1 MEATTYRGLMAMR
14 APGVFVTSLLLTA
27 GLALHAMSAAT
38 AGEITTQPRVIG
50 GQQADPDE
58 FGFVASVLS
67 APRYRQS
74 GAYQSQYCAGSL
86 TSPTTLVTAAH
97 CLVDQQ
103 TGERLRP
110 RDILIAFGSDL
121 RSPSVRVIG
130 VEDFAINPDYRVKT
144 AANDIAVV
152 YLAQPVTDFP
162 TVQVAQGADVA
173 AYDAP
178 GTAAQVAGWGNT
190 RSRGNRFLPELQ
202 VGNLRVFPAS
212 ACGRGKGYE
221 VNGVRFEG
229 FTKREANPRTM
240 LCAAGA
246 SPAGDVID
254 ACQGDSGGP
263 LTVGVGDARRL
274 IGVVSWGQQCAS
286 RLPGVYTRIS
296 AETDFLINAGVLAS
310 QPPILAP
317 MVEVIEQTPTTATV
331 RILAPHDSTRINA
344 FAVTAIHDATGQVY
358 SCTAA
363 PTPGGRSGTC
373 SLTGL
378 PNTGSLRVEAISG
391 NASGSSPVSS
401 PIVVEL

>member
-1 MEATTYRGLMAMR
+1 MAMR
-14 APGVFVTSLLLTA
+14 APGVFLTSLLLTA
-27 GLALHAMSAAT
+27 GLALHAMPAAT
-38 AGEITTQPRVIG
+38 AAEITTQPRVVG
-50 GQQADPDE
+50 GQEADPGE

-74 GAYQSQYCAGSL
+74 GAYQAQYCAASL

-121 RSPSVRVIG
+121 RSPRVRVIG
-130 VEDFAINPDYRVKT
+130 VEDFAIHPDYRVKT

-152 YLAQPVTDFP
+152 YLAEPVTDFP
-162 TVQVAQGADVA
+162 TIDVAQGADVV

-190 RSRGNRFLPELQ
+190 RARGDRFLPELQ

-221 VNGVRFEG
+221 VNGVQFKG

-240 LCAAGA
+240 LGAAGA

-263 LTVGVGDARRL
+263 LTAGVGDARRL

-286 RLPGVYTRIS
+286 RLPGVYTRVS

-317 MVEVIEQTPTTATV
+317 VVEVIEQTPTTARV
-331 RILAPHDSTRINA
+331 RIVAPQDGTRITA
-344 FAVTAIHDATGQVY
+344 FAVTATDDSTGQVF
-358 SCTAA
+358 SCTTA
-363 PTPGGRSGTC
+363 PKPGGRSATC
-373 SLTGL
+373 EFTDL
-378 PNTGSLRVEAISG
+378 PTTGSLRVEAISG

>member
-1 MEATTYRGLMAMR
+1 MTSYRDLMAMR
-14 APGVFVTSLLLTA
+14 AAGVFLTSLLMTA
-27 GLALHAMSAAT
+27 GLALHTMPAAA
-38 AGEITTQPRVIG
+38 AGEITAQPRVIG
-50 GQQADPDE
+50 GQEANPDE

-67 APRYRQS
+67 APHYRQS
-74 GAYQSQYCAGSL
+74 GAYQAQYCAASL

-110 RDILIAFGSDL
+110 RDILIAFGADL

-130 VEDFAINPDYRVKT
+130 VEDFAIHPRYRVKT

-152 YLAQPVTDFP
+152 YLAQPVPDLP
-162 TVQVAQGADVA
+162 TIELTQGADVA

-190 RSRGNRFLPELQ
+190 RARGNRFLPELQ
-202 VGNLRVFPAS
+202 VGNLQVFPAS
-212 ACGRGKGYE
+212 ACGRGEGYE
-221 VNGVRFEG
+221 VNGVAFKG
-229 FTKREANPRTM
+229 FSKREANPRTM

-296 AETDFLINAGVLAS
+296 AESDFLIDAGVLAS

-317 MVEVIEQTPTTATV
+317 VVEIIDQTATSVRV
-331 RILAPHDSTRINA
+331 RIIAPQDSTRINA
-344 FAVTAIHDATGQVY
+344 FAVTATDETTGQVY
-358 SCTAA
+358 SCSAA
-363 PTPGGRSGTC
+363 PRSRGRSGTC
-373 SLTGL
+373 DITGL
-378 PNTGSLRVEAISG
+378 PPAGSFRVEAISG
-391 NASGSSPVSS
+391 NASGSSPVSR
-401 PIVVEL
+401 PITLSR

>member
-1 MEATTYRGLMAMR
+1 MAMR
-14 APGVFVTSLLLTA
+14 APGVFLTSLLLTA
-27 GLALHAMSAAT
+27 GLALHAMPATTAA
-38 AGEITTQPRVIG
+38 EITTQPRVVG
-50 GQQADPDE
+50 GQEADSGE

-74 GAYQSQYCAGSL
+74 GAYQAQYCAASL

-121 RSPSVRVIG
+121 RSPRVRVIG
-130 VEDFAINPDYRVKT
+130 VEDFAIHPEYRVKT
-144 AANDIAVV
+144 ATNDIAVV
-152 YLAQPVTDFP
+152 YLAEPVTDFP
-162 TVQVAQGADVA
+162 TIDVAQGADVV

-190 RSRGNRFLPELQ
+190 RARGDRFLPELQ
-202 VGNLRVFPAS
+202 VGNVRVFPAS

-221 VNGVRFEG
+221 VNGVQFKG
-229 FTKREANPRTM
+229 FSKREANPRTM

-286 RLPGVYTRIS
+286 KLPGVYTRIS

-317 MVEVIEQTPTTATV
+317 VVEVIEQTPTTARV
-331 RILAPHDSTRINA
+331 RIVAPQDGTRINA
-344 FAVTAIHDATGQVY
+344 FAVTATDDSTGQVF
-358 SCTAA
+358 SCTTA
-363 PTPGGRSGTC
+363 PKPGGCSATC
-373 SLTGL
+373 ELNGL
-378 PNTGSLRVEAISG
+378 PTTGSLRIEAISG

-401 PIVVEL
+401 PITVNL

>member
-1 MEATTYRGLMAMR
+1 MSTRALGVTLTGVLLSLSVGL
-14 APGVFVTSLLLTA
+14 PT
-27 GLALHAMSAAT
+27 AT
-38 AGEITTQPRVIG
+38 AGQVAVQPRVIG
-50 GQQADPDE
+50 GQEADPAD

-74 GAYQSQYCAGSL
+74 GAYQAQYCAASL
-86 TSPTTLVTAAH
+86 TSPTTLITAAH
-97 CLVDQQ
+97 CVVDQQ

-121 RSPSVRVIG
+121 RSPRVRVIG
-130 VEDFAINPDYRVKT
+130 VEEFAIHPRYRVKT
-144 AANDIAVV
+144 AANDVAVL
-152 YLAQPVTDFP
+152 YLSQPVPDVP
-162 TVQVAQGADVA
+162 TIPLAEGADVA

-190 RSRGNRFLPELQ
+190 RARGNRFLPELQ
-202 VGNLRVFPAS
+202 VGNVRLFPES
-212 ACGRGKGYE
+212 SCGRGKGYE
-221 VNGVRFEG
+221 VNGVAFEG

-263 LTVGVGDARRL
+263 LTAGAGDARRL

-296 AETDFLINAGVLAS
+296 AETDFLIDAGVLAP

-317 MVEVIEQTPTTATV
+317 VVKATATTPTTVSV
-331 RILAPHDSTRINA
+331 RITAPSDGTRIDA
-344 FAVTAIHDATGQVY
+344 FAVTATDAATGQI
-358 SCTAA
+358 STCTAA
-363 PTPGGRSGTC
+363 PKSGRRAATC
-373 SLTGL
+373 VLSALPTGA
-378 PNTGSLRVEAISG
+378 TVRIEAISG
-391 NASGSSPVSS
+391 NGLGSSPISV
-401 PIVVEL
+401 PITVDL